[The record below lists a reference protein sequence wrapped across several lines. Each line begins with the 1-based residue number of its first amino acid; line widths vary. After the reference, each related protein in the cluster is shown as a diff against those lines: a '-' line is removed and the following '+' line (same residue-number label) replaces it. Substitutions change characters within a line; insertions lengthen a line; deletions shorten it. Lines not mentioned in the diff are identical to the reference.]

1 MLKQV
6 NKRAFKLSSL
16 VRICLNSKIYDIIFK
31 IEKRGFG
38 MSKRQTLYYKQF
50 LISTGIVGIVIFILM
65 LYFFISLRQNYFES
79 RTSEAEKVC
88 VEVSNIIQENKNTAD
103 YLYRD
108 LYRSR
113 QELEDLIAYFTLEP
127 EEYWEFRLDLYSKS
141 NLNKYRSMETFLDS
155 AFEASES
162 LKKIE
167 LISYYKMDNT
177 VVYKNEIFHY
187 MNGKDRLTEIENHT
201 EKTSDII
208 FIKEVR
214 HPDTF
219 KLEGCIILTFE
230 NSNQFENL
238 INSKSY
244 AELIVTK
251 DFIQPIYNENALE
264 RWYNVIQSSKTG
276 EQENIFSYT
285 ILNKNIDAYQIF
297 VFLNHVSASE
307 IPMSSII
314 MIIFI
319 GIIVF
324 TLSVLGISVHI
335 KKLIRRVNIIL
346 RGMNEV
352 KKGNLTINIPV
363 PESGD
368 ELDMISADFNDMC
381 KRLNEHI
388 RKQYLAEIDKKN
400 AEIHAMQSQI
410 NPHFLY
416 NTLEAIRMKA
426 ICNGD
431 KEVGKM
437 LYNMSILFRRQLKDN
452 DFITIAD
459 ELDYCKQ
466 YFELFTMRY
475 PNIFKYEIICPE
487 SLMNKKIIKFILQPI
502 IENYFIHGIR
512 STKQDNIIKVYV
524 NQNKNSIDFHIIDNG
539 RGMSEDVIKNK
550 NEELQNTLNIEHNNK
565 SIGVSNVNR
574 RIKAIYGE
582 KYGVKLREN
591 NEKMGLEVIV
601 KIKEEV

>member
-1 MLKQV
+1 
-6 NKRAFKLSSL
+6 
-16 VRICLNSKIYDIIFK
+16 
-31 IEKRGFG
+31 
-38 MSKRQTLYYKQF
+38 
-50 LISTGIVGIVIFILM
+50 
-65 LYFFISLRQNYFES
+65 
-79 RTSEAEKVC
+79 
-88 VEVSNIIQENKNTAD
+88 
-103 YLYRD
+103 
-108 LYRSR
+108 
-113 QELEDLIAYFTLEP
+113 
-127 EEYWEFRLDLYSKS
+127 
-141 NLNKYRSMETFLDS
+141 
-155 AFEASES
+155 
-162 LKKIE
+162 
-167 LISYYKMDNT
+167 
-177 VVYKNEIFHY
+177 
-187 MNGKDRLTEIENHT
+187 
-201 EKTSDII
+201 
-208 FIKEVR
+208 
-214 HPDTF
+214 
-219 KLEGCIILTFE
+219 
-230 NSNQFENL
+230 
-238 INSKSY
+238 
-244 AELIVTK
+244 
-251 DFIQPIYNENALE
+251 
-264 RWYNVIQSSKTG
+264 
-276 EQENIFSYT
+276 
-285 ILNKNIDAYQIF
+285 
-297 VFLNHVSASE
+297 
-307 IPMSSII
+307 
-314 MIIFI
+314 
-319 GIIVF
+319 
-324 TLSVLGISVHI
+324 
-335 KKLIRRVNIIL
+335 
-346 RGMNEV
+346 
-352 KKGNLTINIPV
+352 
-363 PESGD
+363 
-368 ELDMISADFNDMC
+368 MISADFNDMC

-431 KEVGKM
+431 KEVGQM

-475 PNIFKYEIICPE
+475 PNIFKYKIICPE

-524 NQNKNSIDFHIIDNG
+524 NQNKNSIDFHIVDNG
-539 RGMSEDVIKNK
+539 RGMSEDAIKNK

>member
-1 MLKQV
+1 
-6 NKRAFKLSSL
+6 
-16 VRICLNSKIYDIIFK
+16 
-31 IEKRGFG
+31 

-88 VEVSNIIQENKNTAD
+88 AEVSNIIQENKNTAD

-113 QELEDLIAYFTLEP
+113 QELDDLIAYFTLEP

-155 AFEASES
+155 AFEASQS

-177 VVYKNEIFHY
+177 VAYKNEIFHY

-285 ILNKNIDAYQIF
+285 ILNKNIDAYQ
-297 VFLNHVSASE
+297 
-307 IPMSSII
+307 
-314 MIIFI
+314 
-319 GIIVF
+319 
-324 TLSVLGISVHI
+324 
-335 KKLIRRVNIIL
+335 
-346 RGMNEV
+346 
-352 KKGNLTINIPV
+352 
-363 PESGD
+363 
-368 ELDMISADFNDMC
+368 
-381 KRLNEHI
+381 
-388 RKQYLAEIDKKN
+388 
-400 AEIHAMQSQI
+400 
-410 NPHFLY
+410 
-416 NTLEAIRMKA
+416 
-426 ICNGD
+426 
-431 KEVGKM
+431 
-437 LYNMSILFRRQLKDN
+437 
-452 DFITIAD
+452 
-459 ELDYCKQ
+459 
-466 YFELFTMRY
+466 
-475 PNIFKYEIICPE
+475 NIFKYEIICPE

-539 RGMSEDVIKNK
+539 RGMSEDAIKNK

>member
-1 MLKQV
+1 
-6 NKRAFKLSSL
+6 
-16 VRICLNSKIYDIIFK
+16 
-31 IEKRGFG
+31 
-38 MSKRQTLYYKQF
+38 MSKKQTLYYKQF
-50 LISTGIVGIVIFILM
+50 WISTGIVGIVICILM
-65 LYFFISLRQNYFES
+65 LYFFVSLRQNYFES
-79 RTSEAEKVC
+79 RKSEAEKIC
-88 VEVSNIIQENKNTAD
+88 VEVSNIIQENKNITD

-113 QELEDLIAYFTLEP
+113 QELDDLIAYFTLEP
-127 EEYWEFRLDLYSKS
+127 ENYWEFRLDLYSKS

-155 AFEASES
+155 AFEASEN
-162 LKKIE
+162 LKKVE

-187 MNGKDRLTEIENHT
+187 MNGKDRLTEIENYT
-201 EKTSDII
+201 DKTSDII
-208 FIKEVR
+208 FIKEIR

-219 KLEGCIILTFE
+219 KLEGCIIFTFE
-230 NSNQFENL
+230 SSNQFQNL

-244 AELIVTK
+244 AELVVTR

-264 RWYNVIQSSKTG
+264 RWYDVIQSSKTG
-276 EQENIFSYT
+276 EQESVFSYT
-285 ILNKNIDAYQIF
+285 ILNKNIDTYQIF

-307 IPMSSII
+307 IPISSII
-314 MIIFI
+314 MIVLI

-324 TLSVLGISVHI
+324 ALSVLGISVHI
-335 KKLIRRVNIIL
+335 KKLTRRVNRIL
-346 RGMNEV
+346 KGMNEV
-352 KKGNLTINIPV
+352 KKGNLSVSIPV
-363 PESGD
+363 PQSGD

-431 KEVGKM
+431 REVGQM

-452 DFITIAD
+452 DFITIAE

-475 PNIFKYEIICPE
+475 PNIFQYEIICPE
-487 SLMNKKIIKFILQPI
+487 NLMNKKIIKFILQPI

-512 STKQDNIIKVYV
+512 TTKQDNIIKVYTS
-524 NQNKNSIDFHIIDNG
+524 QNENSIDFHIMDNG
-539 RGMSEDVIKNK
+539 RGMSQNEIEKK
-550 NEELQNTLNIEHNNK
+550 NEELENILDAQSNNK

-582 KYGVKLREN
+582 KYGVKLQEN
-591 NEKMGLEVIV
+591 KEQMGLEVIV
-601 KIKEEV
+601 KIKEEI

>member
-1 MLKQV
+1 MIK
-6 NKRAFKLSSL
+6 K
-16 VRICLNSKIYDIIFK
+16 
-31 IEKRGFG
+31 
-38 MSKRQTLYYKQF
+38 QTLYYKQF
-50 LISTGIVGIVIFILM
+50 WISTGIVGIVICILM
-65 LYFFISLRQNYFES
+65 LYFFASLRQNYFES
-79 RTSEAEKVC
+79 RKAEAEKVYI
-88 VEVSNIIQENKNTAD
+88 EVSNIIQENKNVAD

-113 QELEDLIAYFTLEP
+113 QELDDLIAYLSLEP
-127 EEYWEFRLDLYSKS
+127 ENYWQFRLDLYSKS

-155 AFEASES
+155 AFEASEN
-162 LKKIE
+162 LKKVE

-187 MNGKDRLTEIENHT
+187 MNGKDRLTAIENHT
-201 EKTSDII
+201 DKTSDII
-208 FIKEVR
+208 FIKEIR

-219 KLEGCIILTFE
+219 KLEGCIIFTFE
-230 NSNQFENL
+230 NLNQFENL
-238 INSKSY
+238 IDSKSY

-251 DFIQPIYNENALE
+251 DFIQPIYNENALK
-264 RWYNVIQSSKTG
+264 RWYKVIQSSKIS
-276 EQENIFSYT
+276 EQESVFSYT
-285 ILNKNIDAYQIF
+285 ILNKNIDDYQIF
-297 VFLNHVSASE
+297 VFLNHVLASE
-307 IPMSSII
+307 LPITSII
-314 MIIFI
+314 MIIVI
-319 GIIVF
+319 GIAVF
-324 TLSVLGISVHI
+324 ALSVLGISIHI
-335 KKLIRRVNIIL
+335 KKLTMRVNRIL
-346 RGMNEV
+346 KGMNEV
-352 KKGNLTINIPV
+352 KNGNLLVSIPV

-431 KEVGKM
+431 REVGQM

-466 YFELFTMRY
+466 YFELFSMRY

-487 SLMNKKIIKFILQPI
+487 NLMNKKIIKFILQPI

-512 STKQDNIIKVYV
+512 TTKQDNIIKVYAE
-524 NQNKNSIDFHIIDNG
+524 QNKNSIDFHIIDNG
-539 RGMSEDVIKNK
+539 RGMSSDAIENKNK
-550 NEELQNTLNIEHNNK
+550 ELENTQSNTK
-565 SIGVSNVNR
+565 SIGVSNVNK

-582 KYGVKLREN
+582 KYGVKLKEN
-591 NEKMGLEVIV
+591 KEQTGLEVIV
-601 KIKEEV
+601 KIKEEI